1 MCSNAAQGLGL
12 GFWSLCQDQACA
24 LDLPYGFGFG
34 SSLCTFPPCQFSNQ
48 TRMDKTWHV
57 LTSEPRVIYC
67 FQFISMSRSSLCFR
81 SSIGF
86 LALDQVCT
94 SPLCQFP
101 HPTRMDETCWHV
113 QMSVA
118 RGNAFSLFHASPQVL
133 LVAGYGWWFYVFK
146 FSVSIYL
153 AGLCGK
159 GWCRLRSLW
168 CISLGHLSCGNDFLS
183 RSKVMLKGGYTR
195 KCLPKCFQ
203 CIRVVFGHLTV
214 FITLSIVVCVWPVSG
229 VCGYTG
235 MLMPCPSTWRTV
247 SWTNWRQLI
256 AQWWNKRSLVKVMTW
271 VSIPSKS
278 DYFMNAQQFSGLD
291 IFHENDD
298 LRFCCRIDIPCAQ
311 ACNRRPVFSYWMGN
325 ETAETL
331 MLCYCPLVMLAIESG
346 S

>member
-1 MCSNAAQGLGL
+1 MSR
-12 GFWSLCQDQACA
+12 
-24 LDLPYGFGFG
+24 
-34 SSLCTFPPCQFSNQ
+34 SSLCTCPPCQFSNRP
-48 TRMDKTWHV
+48 RMDKTWHV
-57 LTSEPRVIYC
+57 QTSEPRVIHC

-86 LALDQVCT
+86 LALDQACT

-101 HPTRMDETCWHV
+101 NPTRMDETCWHV

-118 RGNAFSLFHASPQVL
+118 RGNAFSLFHASQQVL

-159 GWCRLRSLW
+159 GCCRLRSLW

-195 KCLPKCFQ
+195 KCLPKCFW
-203 CIRVVFGHLTV
+203 CIQMVFEHQTV

-247 SWTNWRQLI
+247 CWTNWRQLI

-291 IFHENDD
+291 FFHENDD
-298 LRFCCRIDIPCAQ
+298 LRFCCSQ
-311 ACNRRPVFSYWMGN
+311 QNWH
-325 ETAETL
+325 TL
-331 MLCYCPLVMLAIESG
+331 CTGLQ
-346 S
+346 